1 MILARSRAGVS
12 PRRRVENI
20 FGRLP
25 EQIDVL
31 EGDLTCPEGI
41 KHAAERL
48 QLIDTVIHCAAETSF
63 DTEREALRL
72 IHIEGPL
79 ALLDI
84 LGANGLRSWSQIST
98 AFVCGRRTGTVYEH
112 ETDLGQEF
120 HNSYER
126 FEAGIGDSSQ
136 ASLRATW
143 DGVANLQTEHCHR
156 GRSGDHGRSTVE
168 SAAHVRPAARL
179 AWPYGRA
186 KTCHVRICGLPHARF
201 NIVPVEYVARAIAE
215 LAEEPQA
222 SGKTFHLVTDD
233 PPTQAEIL
241 NMLSA
246 FLSQGSASC
255 RTGRTDLQS
264 VIRRVEDCKAAASL
278 QRLFGTGRSLRFFRR
293 APVAQQSRC
302 ADARDR
308 SPRSGSSHPARVI
321 LQQAMACEFGLGRPQ
336 EKRLTDCP

>member
-1 MILARSRAGVS
+1 MRCSISSAPTGCVPGHKFPRLSFADGGRELSMNTRPIWARSS
-12 PRRRVENI
+12 TT
-20 FGRLP
+20 LM
-25 EQIDVL
+25 
-31 EGDLTCPEGI
+31 
-41 KHAAERL
+41 
-48 QLIDTVIHCAAETSF
+48 
-63 DTEREALRL
+63 
-72 IHIEGPL
+72 
-79 ALLDI
+79 
-84 LGANGLRSWSQIST
+84 NGLKLESEIRLKRACAQLGTELRIFRPSIVTGAAPATMGGVPSNLLLT
-98 AFVCGRRTGTVYEH
+98 FVRLLGSLGR
-112 ETDLGQEF
+112 
-120 HNSYER
+120 
-126 FEAGIGDSSQ
+126 
-136 ASLRATW
+136 
-143 DGVANLQTEHCHR
+143 TE
-156 GRSGDHGRSTVE
+156 
-168 SAAHVRPAARL
+168 
-179 AWPYGRA
+179 RA
-186 KTCHVRICGLPHARF
+186 KTCHVRIRGLPHARF

-336 EKRLTDCP
+336 EKRLTDFP